1 MQRFRDEN
9 TSVSWQ
15 QRSSP
20 HTPTPTIRPVVKL
33 ENTKNTSKCQPAVTI
48 LSLRATGIQ
57 KGILT

>member
-15 QRSSP
+15 QRNP
-20 HTPTPTIRPVVKL
+20 PPLPPAIRPVVKL

-48 LSLRATGIQ
+48 LSLRATGIHM
-57 KGILT
+57 GILT